1 MGRRRYMHGKRR
13 RKSSNPPFKN
23 GDMTLAEAHE
33 SNEPTLKSVGKKAYE
48 AYDKVR
54 DIGQVG
60 ASFGGIVFPVL
71 DVLNAVGSGVRAGEN
86 YLMGNYEEAKK
97 HGKAALWNT
106 AAVIPVAGDAP
117 VIAKGAS
124 KLSKG
129 MYWLD
134 TASTMKDLGTEL
146 YDYTKSKSPIKEYWP
161 DLGGVTNREAR
172 VDSAPFKHLQGN
184 VEAHIPFANEAAY
197 HEYHGG
203 SAKAKRATPA
213 NTVTEAVSEATAD
226 PNFNDEYFESIN
238 KKTPHHDSLGENIL
252 EFFDPTGISSWDDA
266 YRAYNKEDWG
276 LDEVLDM
283 AGAIPFFGRAARWM
297 KAGKKGFDLVKG
309 LSKTQ
314 KAVRTGQDLIEMG
327 DLASDI
333 SEDNLNPVDQV
344 SNPKALSY
352 NPDLPSTHNIGPDP
366 FPGWRGHSV
375 THGGVTIG
383 QARNVKTGDKAREF
397 IMSQGANTSDALTAL
412 SKWGKNPNE
421 DPVVKIYNKK
431 AK

>member
-1 MGRRRYMHGKRR
+1 MARRRYMHGKRR
-13 RKSSNPPFKN
+13 RKSSC
-23 GDMTLAEAHE
+23 
-33 SNEPTLKSVGKKAYE
+33 
-48 AYDKVR
+48 
-54 DIGQVG
+54 
-60 ASFGGIVFPVL
+60 
-71 DVLNAVGSGVRAGEN
+71 
-86 YLMGNYEEAKK
+86 
-97 HGKAALWNT
+97 
-106 AAVIPVAGDAP
+106 
-117 VIAKGAS
+117 
-124 KLSKG
+124 
-129 MYWLD
+129 
-134 TASTMKDLGTEL
+134 
-146 YDYTKSKSPIKEYWP
+146 
-161 DLGGVTNREAR
+161 
-172 VDSAPFKHLQGN
+172 APFKHKEGN
-184 VEAHIPFANEAAY
+184 MAAHSYMSESK
-197 HEYHGG
+197 YHGATTEEADNTRVDIG
-203 SAKAKRATPA
+203 VPNQNSIALVDPDKYKRATPA
-213 NTVTEAVSEATAD
+213 NTVTEAVS
-226 PNFNDEYFESIN
+226 DEHFESIN

-266 YRAYNKEDWG
+266 YRAYNKEEWG
-276 LDEVLDM
+276 LNEVLDM
-283 AGAIPFFGRAARWM
+283 ATAIPFFGRAARWM

-344 SNPKALSY
+344 SNSKALSY
-352 NPDLPSTHNIGPDP
+352 NPEFPSTHNIGPDP